1 MVGLFYSRRETMQRI
16 ISTLVLAFLLAA
28 CAAPQITS
36 QPPAS
41 SATDPTATQ
50 PQALPAETETPLPE
64 SAATASAPLAVPTS
78 RGNALVAS
86 DPSQLNLASGSPVLV
101 EFFRFT

>member
-1 MVGLFYSRRETMQRI
+1 MQRI

-41 SATDPTATQ
+41 SATDPIATQ

-64 SAATASAPLAVPTS
+64 SAATASVPLAVPTS